1 MTELHFRKSAML
13 KQNYTENFCSPIHC
27 AIINSNTELLT
38 YILKHITDFNVG
50 DSQCRRPIHYAVM
63 VDNVKNIEL
72 LVKYGADLKDIDK
85 KKTTTLMLAAKKGHY
100 KNIKFI
106 L

>member
-1 MTELHFRKSAML
+1 
-13 KQNYTENFCSPIHC
+13 
-27 AIINSNTELLT
+27 
-38 YILKHITDFNVG
+38 
-50 DSQCRRPIHYAVM
+50 M